1 MPHGKRT
8 STNLW
13 KKRPKS
19 KLIGAAAHNEVALSP
34 AQQLGSLGGAA
45 RARGRGVGG
54 GGCAATLARALRWCR
69 LPHVSECAF
78 DVSLNRSVSTDIMPR
93 SDRR

>member
-34 AQQLGSLGGAA
+34 AQQLGSLSGAA
-45 RARGRGVGG
+45 RARGAAAWVAVG
-54 GGCAATLARALRWCR
+54 AQPHLRAPSAGADSR
-69 LPHVSECAF
+69 
-78 DVSLNRSVSTDIMPR
+78 M
-93 SDRR
+93 

>member
-34 AQQLGSLGGAA
+34 AQQLGS
-45 RARGRGVGG
+45 
-54 GGCAATLARALRWCR
+54 GGCAAKLARALRWCR